1 MNLGVLAPHNSKVLS
16 RTQDRIVELPA
27 GVKYATAG
35 IHSLT
40 PSLVCIVGK
49 TYGPLEEARILC
61 LARGAK
67 DHIAPSHIS
76 KMVPPTVHSGP

>member
-1 MNLGVLAPHNSKVLS
+1 MRPSCEDLHRYNVDINLKNLLTIGNEGHFRILS
-16 RTQDRIVELPA
+16 AD
-27 GVKYATAG
+27 
-35 IHSLT
+35 
-40 PSLVCIVGK
+40 GK